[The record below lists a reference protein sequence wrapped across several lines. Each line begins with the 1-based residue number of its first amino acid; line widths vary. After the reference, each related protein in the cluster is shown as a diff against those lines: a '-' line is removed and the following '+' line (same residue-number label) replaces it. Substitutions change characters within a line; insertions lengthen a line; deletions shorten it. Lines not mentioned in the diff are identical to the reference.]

1 MSGTSEEFEASV
13 EAAEGDHE
21 VKRLEGAV
29 VAGLEACDV
38 AVAVVL
44 CRVLVK
50 SLRHQWR
57 QQRAR

>member
-1 MSGTSEEFEASV
+1 MSGAREEFEASV
-13 EAAEGDHE
+13 EAAEGE
-21 VKRLEGAV
+21 VKRLEGA
-29 VAGLEACDV
+29 GLEACDV
-38 AVAVVL
+38 TVAVVL